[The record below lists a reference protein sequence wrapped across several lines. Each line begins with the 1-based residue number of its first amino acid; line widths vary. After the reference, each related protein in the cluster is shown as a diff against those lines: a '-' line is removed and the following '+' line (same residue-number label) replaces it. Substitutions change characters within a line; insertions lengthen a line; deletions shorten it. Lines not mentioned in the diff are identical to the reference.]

1 MQPETKYAK
10 SGEVNIAYQVIGDG
24 LLDLIFVSGWVSHL
38 EYAWEEPS
46 IAHFYRRLASFS
58 RLILFDKRGTGLSDR
73 VPYFPTL
80 EQRMDDLRAVMDAVG
95 SERAALFGISE
106 GGSMSILFAA
116 TYPERTTAL
125 VGFGIFAKRIW
136 SPDYPWAPT
145 PEQRQKFFEAI
156 ESGWGSVVDL
166 EILAPSRA
174 QDDPFR
180 RWWSSFLRRSAS
192 PGAALELARWNTEI
206 DVRHVLPVIRVPTL
220 ILHRSGD
227 LDVNPAEGRYIA
239 EQIPGAKFIEL
250 PGPDHLP
257 WVGDRDAILDEVE
270 AFLTGVRP
278 VRQTDRVL
286 TTVLFTDIVDST
298 QHLSQLGDRQWQEL
312 MDAHDAI
319 VHREVKKFQGKVIKN
334 TGDGFLAIFD
344 GPARAIR
351 CACAIKE
358 AVRSLDIWIRA
369 GLHTGEVEL
378 EENDIRGIA
387 VHIAARV
394 AVQARKGEVWV
405 SRTVKDLVAG
415 SGIQLNEEGSFL
427 LKGIPDEW
435 GLFSVIDETG

>member
-1 MQPETKYAK
+1 MQPETKYVK

-24 LLDLIFVSGWVSHL
+24 PLDLIFVSGWVSHL

-116 TYPERTTAL
+116 TYPERTTVL